1 MAKKK
6 NKNTVAKDF
15 LKTLRGGSE
24 NHILKKT
31 NKEIQKIME
40 KISYLANYTQLLMA
54 YQIKNQNKKPHW
66 GGLSVAENQKFDIEI
81 NMLIEE
87 VHRLSMLA
95 QVKNKT
101 IETKMIKKYEYETE
115 PSCQ

>member
-1 MAKKK
+1 MISMAKKK
-6 NKNTVAKDF
+6 NKKKLDKDF
-15 LKTLRGGSE
+15 IKTLRGRPE

-31 NKEIQKIME
+31 NKQIEKIME

-54 YQIKNQNKKPHW
+54 YQIKNQTKK
-66 GGLSVAENQKFDIEI
+66 GLSVADNHKFDIEI

-101 IETKMIKKYEYETE
+101 IETKMIKNYEYEAD

>member
-6 NKNTVAKDF
+6 NTKLDKQ
-15 LKTLRGGSE
+15 LLRKLIGRPE

-31 NKEIQKIME
+31 NKQIEGIMA

-54 YQIKNQNKKPHW
+54 YQINNQNKKS
-66 GGLSVAENQKFDIEI
+66 LSIEDNSKMDNEI

-87 VHRLSMLA
+87 VHRLAMLC
-95 QVKNKT
+95 QVKNRT

>member
-1 MAKKK
+1 MAKKTNSK
-6 NKNTVAKDF
+6 INKD
-15 LKTLRGGSE
+15 LLRKLIGRPE

-31 NKEIQKIME
+31 NKQIEGIMG

-54 YQIKNQNKKPHW
+54 YQIKNQNKKS
-66 GGLSVAENQKFDIEI
+66 LTIEDNKKMDKEI
-81 NMLIEE
+81 NMMIEE
-87 VHRLSMLA
+87 VHRLAMLC
-95 QVKNKT
+95 QVKNRT

>member
-1 MAKKK
+1 MINMAKKK
-6 NKNTVAKDF
+6 NKNVVAKDF
-15 LKTLRGGSE
+15 LKTLRARPE

-54 YQIKNQNKKPHW
+54 YQIKNQTKK
-66 GGLSVAENQKFDIEI
+66 GLSVAENQKFDIEI

-87 VHRLSMLA
+87 VNRLSMLA

>member
-15 LKTLRGGSE
+15 LKTLRVRPE

-31 NKEIQKIME
+31 NNEIQKIME

-54 YQIKNQNKKPHW
+54 YQIKNQNKR
-66 GGLSVAENQKFDIEI
+66 GLSVAENQKFDIEI